1 MTELLYIS
9 KLIIIEP
16 DEIRKCKLPMN
27 DIELLL
33 TKHTVAAQTI
43 GFDYQFYYFIYLS
56 LNLKF
61 GEKIG
66 FEVKEDVHIDMAD
79 GTTVLLQMKHSVLQN
94 AAGQIQNLTSLD
106 SDLWK
111 TLSNWSD
118 FIKADKD
125 NKDNFLNK
133 HTFILVTNKNHFDNN
148 FIDALEIFKKDFD
161 LDKLLGILSALEIKT
176 QDTILK
182 SYIKNVRTLGKKR
195 NIAFF
200 RKLEIETGVD
210 DIIEKIKN
218 KILENVKQSKFID
231 PVFESLTSNMHV
243 AKFTDIKERK
253 KFEISFDDFNNRF
266 GKCFQVAFVI
276 GSLPQRNLPVLLPEN
291 LEEQIFIKQLIDI
304 GEVDSGSTYIRD
316 YTTQMLKFLND
327 FTYWSEENFLLP
339 MDIENFKQNS
349 IQMWLNEFKAKYR
362 NIEKRIKSG
371 EKISDLNEDIK
382 SMGLEIVD
390 YVKRQ
395 NLPIQGFAALGLESS
410 NGHYYVLSDNLEIG
424 WHFDWKEKYKK
435 S

>member
-1 MTELLYIS
+1 
-9 KLIIIEP
+9 
-16 DEIRKCKLPMN
+16 MN
-27 DIELLL
+27 DTESLL
-33 TKHTVAAQTI
+33 TKHTVGPQTI

-66 FEVKEDVHIDMAD
+66 FEVKEDIHIDVAD

-118 FIKADKD
+118 FIKVDK
-125 NKDNFLNK
+125 NNTDNFLNK
-133 HTFILVTNKNHFDNN
+133 HIFILVTNKNHWDNN
-148 FIDALEIFKKDFD
+148 FIDALEIFKTDLD
-161 LDKLLGILSALEIKT
+161 LDKLLDILSALEAKT

-195 NIAFF
+195 CKSFF
-200 RKLEIETGVD
+200 KKLGIETGVD
-210 DIIEKIKN
+210 DIIQKIKN
-218 KILENVKQSKFID
+218 KILENVKQHKFID
-231 PVFESLTSNMHV
+231 PVFESLSSNMYL
-243 AKFTDIKERK
+243 AKFTDIKDRK
-253 KFEISFDDFNNRF
+253 KFEISFDDFNIRF
-266 GKCFQVAFVI
+266 GKCFQVAFVT

-304 GEVDSGSTYIRD
+304 GEVDSGSIYIRD

-327 FTYWSEENFLLP
+327 FTYWSEESFLLP
-339 MDIENFKQNS
+339 MDVESFKQNS
-349 IQMWLNEFKAKYR
+349 IQTWLNEFKVKYR
-362 NIEKRIKSG
+362 NIEKRIKLG
-371 EKISDLNEDIK
+371 ENLNDLEEDIK

-395 NLPIQGFAALGLESS
+395 NLPIPGFAALGLESS
-410 NGHYYVLSDNLEIG
+410 NGHYYVLSDKLEIG
-424 WHFDWKEKYKK
+424 WHLDWKEKYKK
-435 S
+435 L

>member
-1 MTELLYIS
+1 
-9 KLIIIEP
+9 
-16 DEIRKCKLPMN
+16 MN
-27 DIELLL
+27 DTESLL
-33 TKHTVAAQTI
+33 TKHTVGPQTI

-56 LNLKF
+56 LKLKF

-66 FEVKEDVHIDMAD
+66 FEVKEDIHIDVAD

-118 FIKADKD
+118 FIKADK
-125 NKDNFLNK
+125 NNTDNFLNK
-133 HTFILVTNKNHFDNN
+133 HIFILVTNKNHWDNI
-148 FIDALEIFKKDFD
+148 FIDALETFKADTD
-161 LDKLLGILSALEIKT
+161 LDKLLDILSALEAKT

-195 NIAFF
+195 GMSFF
-200 RKLEIETGVD
+200 KKLGIETGVD
-210 DIIEKIKN
+210 DIIQKIKN
-218 KILENVKQSKFID
+218 KILENVKQHKFID
-231 PVFESLTSNMHV
+231 PVFESLSSNMHL
-243 AKFTDIKERK
+243 AKFTDIKDRK

-266 GKCFQVAFVI
+266 GKCFQVAFAI
-276 GSLPQRNLPVLLPEN
+276 GELPQRNLPVLLPEN
-291 LEEQIFIKQLIDI
+291 LEEQIFIKQLVDI
-304 GEVDSGSTYIRD
+304 GEVESGSIDIRD

-327 FTYWSEENFLLP
+327 FTYWSEESFLLP
-339 MDIENFKQNS
+339 QDIENFKQNS
-349 IQMWLNEFKAKYR
+349 IQMWLNEFKVKYR
-362 NIEKRIKSG
+362 NIERRIKSG
-371 EKISDLNEDIK
+371 EKLSDLEEDVK

-395 NLPIQGFAALGLESS
+395 NLTIQGFTSLGLISS

-435 S
+435 L